1 MRKPGISET
10 RENIFK
16 FIQTFL
22 SERGYAPTVRDIVK
36 GCNLSSTAV
45 VQHHLNVLEKQG
57 YLHRDPQVVRSIQ
70 LMEKDIIE
78 VPLLGTIA
86 AGEPIPV
93 PDSETWTAVA
103 EETLKLT
110 PDIVEK
116 RNDIYALRVKGTS
129 MLDALI
135 NDGDIVIMEATQ
147 TAADG
152 EMVAVWLKDEKEV
165 TLKRIYREPD
175 RVRLQ
180 PANQEIQPIYAR
192 PENVEVQG
200 RIITV
205 LRKLGY

>member
-1 MRKPGISET
+1 
-10 RENIFK
+10 
-16 FIQTFL
+16 
-22 SERGYAPTVRDIVK
+22 
-36 GCNLSSTAV
+36 
-45 VQHHLNVLEKQG
+45 
-57 YLHRDPQVVRSIQ
+57 
-70 LMEKDIIE
+70 MEKDIIE

-86 AGEPIPV
+86 AGEPIPA
-93 PDSETWTAVA
+93 PDSETWTTVA

-116 RNDIYALRVKGTS
+116 RNNIYALRVKGIS

-147 TAADG
+147 TAEDG
-152 EMVAVWLKDEKEV
+152 EMVAVWLRDEKEV
-165 TLKRIYREPD
+165 TLKKIYRESD

-180 PANQEIQPIYAR
+180 PANQQIKPIYAR

-205 LRKLGY
+205 LRKLGH

>member
-1 MRKPGISET
+1 MRKPGISKT

-16 FIQTFL
+16 FIQSFL

-36 GCNLSSTAV
+36 GCNLSSPAL
-45 VQHHLNVLEKQG
+45 VQHHLNILERQG
-57 YLHRDPQVVRSIQ
+57 YIHRDPQAVRSIQ
-70 LMEKDIIE
+70 LVEKDIIE

-93 PDSETWTAVA
+93 PDSETWTTVA

-110 PDIVEK
+110 PDIVER
-116 RNDIYALRVKGTS
+116 RNNIYALRVKGIS

-147 TAADG
+147 TAEDG
-152 EMVAVWLKDEKEV
+152 QMVAVWLKEQREV
-165 TLKRIYREPD
+165 TLKRIYRESD

-180 PANQEIQPIYAR
+180 PANQEIKPIYAR

-205 LRKLGY
+205 LRKLGH

>member
-16 FIQTFL
+16 FIHSFV

-45 VQHHLNVLEKQG
+45 VQHHLNVLERQG

-70 LMEKDIIE
+70 LMEKDVVQ
-78 VPLLGTIA
+78 VPLLGVIA

-93 PDSETWTAVA
+93 PDSETWTSVA

-110 PDIVEK
+110 PDIVGK
-116 RNDIYALRVKGTS
+116 RNNIYALRVKGTS

-147 TAADG
+147 SVEDG
-152 EMVAVWLKDEKEV
+152 EMVAVWLRDEQEV
-165 TLKRIYREPD
+165 TLKKIYREPENI
-175 RVRLQ
+175 RLQ
-180 PANQEIQPIYAR
+180 PANSEMKPIYAR
-192 PENVEVQG
+192 PNDVEVQG
-200 RIITV
+200 RVIAV
-205 LRKLGY
+205 LRRLDR